1 MCKKCEDKQNRN
13 KSYKKHNHNHS
24 HSFGIVQN
32 PNYSV
37 EIKDRH
43 LFDSTLEIRDL
54 YQKSIDL
61 YNILIN

>member
-13 KSYKKHNHNHS
+13 KSYKKHKHS
-24 HSFGIVQN
+24 QSYDIIQN

-43 LFDSTLEIRDL
+43 LFDSRLEVRDL

-61 YNILIN
+61 YNILMN

>member
-24 HSFGIVQN
+24 HSFGIIQN

-43 LFDSTLEIRDL
+43 LFDSRLEVKDL

-61 YNILIN
+61 YNILLN

>member
-1 MCKKCEDKQNRN
+1 MNNHKYRN
-13 KSYKKHNHNHS
+13 KSHKKHKNLL
-24 HSFGIVQN
+24 SFDIIQN

-43 LFDSTLEIRDL
+43 FFDSTLEVRDL

>member
-13 KSYKKHNHNHS
+13 KSYKKHNHS
-24 HSFGIVQN
+24 HSFDIIQN

-37 EIKDRH
+37 EVNNRNF
-43 LFDSTLEIRDL
+43 FDSRLQVRDL

-61 YNILIN
+61 YNILMN

>member
-1 MCKKCEDKQNRN
+1 MCKKCEDKQTRN
-13 KSYKKHNHNHS
+13 KSCKKHNQLQPQPFS
-24 HSFGIVQN
+24 IIQN

-37 EIKDRH
+37 EIKDRY
-43 LFDSTLEIRDL
+43 LFDSTIEVRNL